1 MRDDELASFLAASPR
16 PKISASTF
24 CFLLDLLDL
33 LDRPLTDEPKSS
45 EPPKARSKS
54 PDDEDELPKE
64 KNPRSFLEDFFRRL
78 ADGAVKND
86 LKLLGLDRPR
96 LREFVPL

>member
-1 MRDDELASFLAASPR
+1 V
-16 PKISASTF
+16 
-24 CFLLDLLDL
+24 
-33 LDRPLTDEPKSS
+33 EPKSS

-86 LKLLGLDRPR
+86 LNPLGLDLPR
-96 LREFVPL
+96 LRGRSKLTLPEESDWRLLWRCVDLS